1 MSVKKELQD
10 MLEEGDF
17 LKDLVHCEFSDC
29 LHVNVS
35 EYTFLWSE
43 RTGSFMGGM
52 RVSDAYR
59 GKARKGLSESVEN
72 DIEHTLLV
80 VLERNIKQ
88 ITDADMKCSTSYDK
102 IQNWLSFDIKI

>member
-43 RTGSFMGGM
+43 RTGSFIG
-52 RVSDAYR
+52 
-59 GKARKGLSESVEN
+59 
-72 DIEHTLLV
+72 IEIDEEYCRIAE
-80 VLERNIKQ
+80 ERIKQ
-88 ITDADMKCSTSYDK
+88 WTERKAL
-102 IQNWLSFDIKI
+102 Q